1 MKIPHVHFPI
11 VSCGFSRSCST
22 EAPFCKSAAKAAP
35 EARICRTP
43 CSLDLGHNGKIM
55 GKSWE
60 NHGKIHERQLSIDAS
75 GRMKKSFA
83 WKICSIWFYGKEK
96 WWPRI
101 FHETWENDGKMMN
114 SMVLWK
120 SPGLKVWKWM
130 NMDSIPLYIYINCYF
145 MLFEWGD
152 KQMDLGVH
160 HFQTNPNGKI
170 S

>member
-55 GKSWE
+55 GKSMNDNSASMHQAEWKNHLPE
-60 NHGKIHERQLSIDAS
+60 RFVPYGFMEKKNGGPGFSMKHGKMMGKWWIL
-75 GRMKKSFA
+75 
-83 WKICSIWFYGKEK
+83 WFYGKAQ
-96 WWPRI
+96 
-101 FHETWENDGKMMN
+101 
-114 SMVLWK
+114 
-120 SPGLKVWKWM
+120 VWKPENGWTW
-130 NMDSIPLYIYINCYF
+130 IVYLYIYIFCYF